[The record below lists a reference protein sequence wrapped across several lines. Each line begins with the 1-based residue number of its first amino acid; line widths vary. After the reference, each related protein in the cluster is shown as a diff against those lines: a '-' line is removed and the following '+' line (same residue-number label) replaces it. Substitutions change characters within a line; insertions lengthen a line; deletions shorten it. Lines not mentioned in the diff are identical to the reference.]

1 LSQLLLGAADAI
13 STLLPPPPPVKPYA
27 KPNPK
32 KQNSDIGMI
41 TAKFYNQDGTPSTT
55 VQTGARVFEEKAQ
68 DWFATLNVS
77 FSL

>member
-1 LSQLLLGAADAI
+1 
-13 STLLPPPPPVKPYA
+13 
-27 KPNPK
+27 
-32 KQNSDIGMI
+32 MI

-77 FSL
+77 FSLWENIQMELRGHVDGTEEQER